1 MENGPW
7 RRRADGLALA
17 VRLTPKSSRDGI
29 DGVRIDSAGNAH
41 IAARVRAAP
50 EKGAANTALVRLIAD
65 WMNVPVSAVTIVAG
79 QSMRLKTV
87 AVDGDPA
94 ELERHAVARLD
105 GLLDA
110 PARR

>member
-17 VRLTPKSSRDGI
+17 VRLTPKSSRDGV
-29 DGVRIDSAGNAH
+29 DGIRTDSAGATH

-50 EKGAANTALVRLIAD
+50 EKGAANAALVRLIAD
-65 WMNVPVSAVTIVAG
+65 WLEVPASAVTVVAG
-79 QSMRLKTV
+79 QSARLKTV
-87 AVDGDPA
+87 AVGGDPA
-94 ELERHAVARLD
+94 SLERAAAARLE

-110 PARR
+110 PLRR